1 MGDFML
7 FSLLWRRLRSMPRRC
22 SARATSFQRRACR
35 VPRPGRCSR
44 TRRRPTRRSRARA
57 RRSSRRSTSACCC
70 SSSSSRSASVTAIY
84 LEEYA
89 DKTRWYNRLLEINI
103 QNLAAVPSIVY
114 GILGLAFLVRGLGL
128 GRVLLAGAMIL
139 TLLVLPTVIIA
150 AREAIRSVPD
160 SIRQGGYALGA
171 TQWQVVSRQVL
182 PAAIPGI
189 ATGSILALSRAIGET
204 APLIMI
210 GAVTYIS
217 FDPTILGPFTA
228 LPIQIYSFLRLPQA
242 EFKLLAA
249 ASIIV
254 LLVILLT
261 LNAFAIFIRNR
272 YRRTLVTT
280 MTERASTI
288 EPMSLAEIAKE
299 HGDDGVTEP
308 RGRLPGERPRR
319 LLQRQRGDPRRQPE
333 RLPQRRHRLHRPVR
347 LRQEHADPLL
357 RPHERPRAGREG
369 RGRRP
374 LPRRRSL
381 RTRRRPGRGAAP
393 DRHGLPEAEPVPEV
407 DLRQRRLRAAR
418 ARPEGRP
425 GRSASSRRS
434 SRRRSGTRSRIG

>member
-1 MGDFML
+1 MSARALKCGTFKGLLL
-7 FSLLWRRLRSMPRRC
+7 FSLFVGFLMLGVLLVDVFHDGVPYLDGTLFTNPPSSDPEIAG
-22 SARATSFQRRACR
+22 ARPAILATIYMGVLLLVFV
-35 VPRPGRCSR
+35 VPIG
-44 TRRRPTRRSRARA
+44 
-57 RRSSRRSTSACCC
+57 
-70 SSSSSRSASVTAIY
+70 VGTAIY

-89 DKTRWYNRLLEINI
+89 DKTRWYNKLLEINI

-139 TLLVLPTVIIA
+139 TLLVLPTVIIS

-210 GAVTYIS
+210 GAVTYVS

-228 LPIQIYSFLRLPQA
+228 LPIQIYSYLRLPQA

-254 LLVILLT
+254 LLGILLV

-272 YRRTLVTT
+272 YRRTW
-280 MTERASTI
+280 
-288 EPMSLAEIAKE
+288 
-299 HGDDGVTEP
+299 
-308 RGRLPGERPRR
+308 
-319 LLQRQRGDPRRQPE
+319 
-333 RLPQRRHRLHRPVR
+333 
-347 LRQEHADPLL
+347 
-357 RPHERPRAGREG
+357 
-369 RGRRP
+369 
-374 LPRRRSL
+374 
-381 RTRRRPGRGAAP
+381 
-393 DRHGLPEAEPVPEV
+393 
-407 DLRQRRLRAAR
+407 
-418 ARPEGRP
+418 
-425 GRSASSRRS
+425 
-434 SRRRSGTRSRIG
+434 

>member
-1 MGDFML
+1 M
-7 FSLLWRRLRSMPRRC
+7 
-22 SARATSFQRRACR
+22 
-35 VPRPGRCSR
+35 
-44 TRRRPTRRSRARA
+44 SRALKGGVFKGLLFLSLAVGFVMLAVLLVDVFRDGLPYLDLALLTNPPSSDPQIAGA
-57 RRSSRRSTSACCC
+57 RPAILATIYIG
-70 SSSSSRSASVTAIY
+70 VLLLLFVVPIGVGTALY

-89 DKTRWYNRLLEINI
+89 DETRWYNKLLELNI

-150 AREAIRSVPD
+150 AREAIRAVPD

-182 PAAIPGI
+182 PASIPGI

-254 LLVILLT
+254 LLAILLT
-261 LNAFAIFIRNR
+261 LNAFAIVVRNR
-272 YRRTLVTT
+272 YRR
-280 MTERASTI
+280 
-288 EPMSLAEIAKE
+288 
-299 HGDDGVTEP
+299 DW
-308 RGRLPGERPRR
+308 
-319 LLQRQRGDPRRQPE
+319 
-333 RLPQRRHRLHRPVR
+333 
-347 LRQEHADPLL
+347 
-357 RPHERPRAGREG
+357 
-369 RGRRP
+369 
-374 LPRRRSL
+374 
-381 RTRRRPGRGAAP
+381 
-393 DRHGLPEAEPVPEV
+393 
-407 DLRQRRLRAAR
+407 
-418 ARPEGRP
+418 
-425 GRSASSRRS
+425 
-434 SRRRSGTRSRIG
+434 

>member
-1 MGDFML
+1 VKSVLFQTLLILSIAVGFLML
-7 FSLLWRRLRSMPRRC
+7 GVLLFDVVRDGLPYLDGTLLTSPP
-22 SARATSFQRRACR
+22 SSDPELAGARPAILATLYIGVLLLLFV
-35 VPRPGRCSR
+35 VPLG
-44 TRRRPTRRSRARA
+44 
-57 RRSSRRSTSACCC
+57 
-70 SSSSSRSASVTAIY
+70 VGTAVY

-114 GILGLAFLVRGLGL
+114 GILGLAFLVRGIGL
-128 GRVLLAGAMIL
+128 GRVLLAGALIL

-150 AREAIRSVPD
+150 AREAIRAVPD

-228 LPIQIYSFLRLPQA
+228 LPIQIYSFLRLPQE

-254 LLVILLT
+254 LLGILLA
-261 LNAFAIFIRNR
+261 LNAFAIVIRNR
-272 YRRTLVTT
+272 YRRTW
-280 MTERASTI
+280 
-288 EPMSLAEIAKE
+288 
-299 HGDDGVTEP
+299 
-308 RGRLPGERPRR
+308 
-319 LLQRQRGDPRRQPE
+319 
-333 RLPQRRHRLHRPVR
+333 
-347 LRQEHADPLL
+347 
-357 RPHERPRAGREG
+357 
-369 RGRRP
+369 
-374 LPRRRSL
+374 
-381 RTRRRPGRGAAP
+381 
-393 DRHGLPEAEPVPEV
+393 
-407 DLRQRRLRAAR
+407 
-418 ARPEGRP
+418 
-425 GRSASSRRS
+425 
-434 SRRRSGTRSRIG
+434 